1 MHSMMKNVGKHVAA
15 LVLFLGLVM
24 AYFSPAVFDG
34 KVIRQGDNVKA
45 AGMEEV
51 RSINMQRLLNRV
63 SLVYGRMLC
72 FRGCLMDRDMEVRL
86 RNCPLMASLTDG

>member
-34 KVIRQGDNVKA
+34 KVIMQGDNVKA
-45 AGMEEV
+45 AGMGGSQVDKYAKTAEPGEFSV
-51 RSINMQRLLNRV
+51 
-63 SLVYGRMLC
+63 
-72 FRGCLMDRDMEVRL
+72 
-86 RNCPLMASLTDG
+86 

>member
-34 KVIRQGDNVKA
+34 KVISKVI
-45 AGMEEV
+45 M
-51 RSINMQRLLNRV
+51 
-63 SLVYGRMLC
+63 
-72 FRGCLMDRDMEVRL
+72 
-86 RNCPLMASLTDG
+86 

>member
-1 MHSMMKNVGKHVAA
+1 MGKHVAA

-45 AGMEEV
+45 AGMGGSQV
-51 RSINMQRLLNRV
+51 DKYAKRLLNRV

-72 FRGCLMDRDMEVRL
+72 FRGCLMDRIWKSGSGIAL
-86 RNCPLMASLTDG
+86 LWHC

>member
-34 KVIRQGDNVKA
+34 KVIRQGDNVRK
-45 AGMEEV
+45 
-51 RSINMQRLLNRV
+51 S
-63 SLVYGRMLC
+63 GR
-72 FRGCLMDRDMEVRL
+72 
-86 RNCPLMASLTDG
+86 

>member
-34 KVIRQGDNVKA
+34 KVIMQGDNIKA
-45 AGMEEV
+45 TGMGGSHVDKYAKTAEP
-51 RSINMQRLLNRV
+51 
-63 SLVYGRMLC
+63 G
-72 FRGCLMDRDMEVRL
+72 
-86 RNCPLMASLTDG
+86 